1 MKMNSKED
9 IAIEFGAFIR
19 EEREARSLYQFEV
32 AGKLGLSRSY
42 YTQIESGSRDIYFST
57 AVYICNILDLDL
69 GTFMKRLK

>member
-9 IAIEFGAFIR
+9 VAKEFGAFIR
-19 EEREARSLYQFEV
+19 EEREKRGLYQFEV

-57 AVYICNILDLDL
+57 AVDICNILDLDL